1 VHSNVKST
9 WNKNNIQLLTGKK
22 SYRCK
27 NCAQAF
33 SLTRTLWFLTLESEA
48 TANKKYP
55 TANSD
60 ANR

>member
-1 VHSNVKST
+1 MLNVHGTRTISNYK
-9 WNKNNIQLLTGKK
+9 LEKK

-33 SLTRTLWFLTLESEA
+33 SLTRTLWFLKLESEA

-55 TANSD
+55 TVNSD